1 MRDMRALQL
10 VPVAAASCGD
20 GCRLQRRLPS
30 ESRLVD
36 IPAGCSCVGLVPVQ
50 NALPSCCM
58 PVHVRG
64 LAHKIAA
71 VWAII
76 YQGKM
81 FEFAFEACTYMQ
93 RNPE

>member
-1 MRDMRALQL
+1 
-10 VPVAAASCGD
+10 
-20 GCRLQRRLPS
+20 
-30 ESRLVD
+30 
-36 IPAGCSCVGLVPVQ
+36 
-50 NALPSCCM
+50 
-58 PVHVRG
+58 VRG

-93 RNPE
+93 